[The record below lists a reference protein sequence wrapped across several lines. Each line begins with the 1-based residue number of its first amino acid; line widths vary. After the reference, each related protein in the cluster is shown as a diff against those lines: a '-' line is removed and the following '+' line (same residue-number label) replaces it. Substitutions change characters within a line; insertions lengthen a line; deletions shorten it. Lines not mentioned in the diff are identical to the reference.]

1 MGRAGAVEAADGQA
15 PHAMSGRPSPGRIVL
30 AALVAYPFLELVVMI
45 AVASVI
51 GWWWVLVALVVGAVL
66 GSVIMRYAIA
76 ATGRSWTSAMSA
88 LREAEA
94 TPALEGPGGQAVV
107 PPPAQTLLLVPAG
120 ALIAV
125 PGFLTDMAGAILL
138 LPVVR
143 RSVAQR
149 LERRLRGGASG

>member
-1 MGRAGAVEAADGQA
+1 
-15 PHAMSGRPSPGRIVL
+15 MSGRPSPGRIVL
-30 AALVAYPFLELVVMI
+30 AALVAYPFVELVVMI

-51 GWWWVLVALVVGAVL
+51 GWWWVLVVLVVGAVL
-66 GSVIMRYAIA
+66 GSLVVRYAIA
-76 ATGRSWTSAMSA
+76 ATGRSLTSAMSA

-94 TPALEGPGGQAVV
+94 RPAVEGPVGQAAV

-125 PGFLTDMAGAILL
+125 PGFLTDIAGMILL

-143 RSVAQR
+143 RYAAGR